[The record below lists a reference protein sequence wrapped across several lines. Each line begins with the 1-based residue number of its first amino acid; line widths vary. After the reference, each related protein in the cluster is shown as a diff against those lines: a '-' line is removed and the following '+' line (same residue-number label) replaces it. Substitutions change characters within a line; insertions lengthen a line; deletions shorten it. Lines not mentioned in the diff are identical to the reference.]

1 MQCRDALPPQNPG
14 RSFESDYNEHIRA
27 SAFQAIYR
35 DHLRESA
42 LRDDIAGVGH
52 ETFPPIRYMIETS
65 SFESFMIIEFT
76 LINLLGQ
83 NSIE

>member
-1 MQCRDALPPQNPG
+1 MHHHRKIQGVLLSLTTMNT
-14 RSFESDYNEHIRA
+14 FVRA

-52 ETFPPIRYMIETS
+52 ETFPPTRYMIETS

-76 LINLLGQ
+76 LINLLRVGFTP
-83 NSIE
+83 